1 MAERTETVDQAASGS
16 LYLRDLGALVKEKAL
31 DAQRAKEV
39 AEGGDE
45 YDVQLGRLMAL
56 QEVVSLMQEQAA
68 SFEIP
73 LEQLGLDDIDP
84 YDDLR

>member
-1 MAERTETVDQAASGS
+1 MAEQTETVDQAAH
-16 LYLRDLGALVKEKAL
+16 YLRDFGALVKEKAL
-31 DAQRAKEV
+31 EAQQSKE
-39 AEGGDE
+39 AARDRDD

-73 LEQLGLDDIDP
+73 LERLGLDDIDP

>member
-1 MAERTETVDQAASGS
+1 MAEQTETVDQAAF
-16 LYLRDLGALVKEKAL
+16 YLRDLGALVKEKAL

-39 AEGGDE
+39 AEGDNE

>member
-1 MAERTETVDQAASGS
+1 MAERTETVDQAA

-39 AEGGDE
+39 AEGDDE

-56 QEVVSLMQEQAA
+56 QEIVSLMQEQAA